1 MSALKTKQG
10 AAALAATAA
19 LAAAAVC
26 VSGFWAY
33 RVFSQKTPIDLYV
46 FDTCGGC
53 NVQNPCKPCTVFQE
67 LTNRYKRLLAENGLR
82 DKTELK
88 PYNIYFTH
96 DAGVYR
102 RNLSAAGLEEAP
114 VLPAALIGGRLL
126 SGETSLKMNL
136 VSAVQEERR
145 LIRLIKQFAGFA
157 REAEVSMGVYDT
169 KTIVNFSLPSCED
182 CRKTNVLLAELEDVT
197 IITIDPSSFPGRTLY
212 EKYCETYGVPV
223 NDYAVPRIF
232 AQKSS
237 FLGCEETAASLEQVL
252 SGNSK
257 TIKIELDGR

>member
-10 AAALAATAA
+10 IAA
-19 LAAAAVC
+19 LAAAALTAAAVC
-26 VSGFWAY
+26 VFGFLAY
-33 RVFSQKTPIDLYV
+33 RLFSQKTSIDLYV

-96 DAGVYR
+96 DAEVYR
-102 RNLSAAGLEEAP
+102 RNLAAAGLEEAP

-126 SGETSLKMNL
+126 AGEASMKMHL
-136 VSAVQEERR
+136 VSAVHEERR
-145 LIRLIKQFAGFA
+145 LIRLIKQFAGFT
-157 REAEVSMGVYDT
+157 REEQVSRGVYDE
-169 KTIVNFSLPSCED
+169 KTIVNFSLPFCED
-182 CRKTNVLLAELEDVT
+182 CRKTDVFLAELGGVKV
-197 IITIDPSSFPGRTLY
+197 ITIDPSGSKGRMLY

-223 NDYAVPRIF
+223 SDYTVPRIF

-237 FLGCEETAASLEQVL
+237 FLGYEEITASLERIL
-252 SGNSK
+252 LGNSK
-257 TIKIELDGR
+257 TIKIEADGR